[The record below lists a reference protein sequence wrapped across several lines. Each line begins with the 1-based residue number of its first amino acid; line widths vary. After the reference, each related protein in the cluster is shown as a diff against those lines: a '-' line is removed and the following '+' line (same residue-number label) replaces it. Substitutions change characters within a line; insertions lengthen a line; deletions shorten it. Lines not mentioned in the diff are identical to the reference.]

1 MGRIKLTEKEV
12 EYLSVFVKKGRKSA
26 RELTRAHVLLLVNR
40 GRTEMEIKDTM
51 GISRAT
57 VSNIKKRYRE
67 KGLQSALKEKPRS
80 GQPPKYTKRHEAE
93 IIAQA
98 CTKSSNGRKSL
109 SIPMKQE
116 SPEKY
121 DYEYV
126 RNGTANIFVALE
138 FKAGKRVTQVTER
151 RTMKDFAQFVKILVD
166 EEYPDVEIIRL
177 VIDNL
182 NTHKKKAFYE
192 TFSKEEAERILS
204 KIEFH
209 YTPKHAS
216 WLNAAEIEI
225 NVMDIECTG
234 RRIGDLETLT
244 QEVAAWTK
252 RRNEHEK
259 KIDWKFTREK
269 ADKKLS
275 KYYV

>member
-98 CTKSSNGRKSL
+98 CTKSPDGRKRWSL
-109 SIPMKQE
+109 TLLTEELRKKEGFETINRE
-116 SPEKY
+116 S
-121 DYEYV
+121 
-126 RNGTANIFVALE
+126 
-138 FKAGKRVTQVTER
+138 
-151 RTMKDFAQFVKILVD
+151 
-166 EEYPDVEIIRL
+166 IRL
-177 VIDNL
+177 IL
-182 NTHKKKAFYE
+182 KKA
-192 TFSKEEAERILS
+192 KQN
-204 KIEFH
+204 H
-209 YTPKHAS
+209 
-216 WLNAAEIEI
+216 
-225 NVMDIECTG
+225 G
-234 RRIGDLETLT
+234 
-244 QEVAAWTK
+244 
-252 RRNEHEK
+252 
-259 KIDWKFTREK
+259 
-269 ADKKLS
+269 
-275 KYYV
+275 